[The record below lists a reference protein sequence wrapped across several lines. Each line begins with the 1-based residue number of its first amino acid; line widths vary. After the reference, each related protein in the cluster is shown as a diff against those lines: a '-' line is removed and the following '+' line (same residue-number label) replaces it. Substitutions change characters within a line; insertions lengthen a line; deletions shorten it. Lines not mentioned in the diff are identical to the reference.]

1 MLFRKFRSQ
10 FYLLFQVE
18 VQSKKESKSTNINSQ
33 LQEIIFSLKS
43 YLKKFLT
50 EETHNDDREKVS
62 LLLLQTIEQFTYK
75 INFED
80 YNSEEVSIS
89 FMKIIFFVYINPFFH

>member
-1 MLFRKFRSQ
+1 MLFRQFRSQ

-50 EETHNDDREKVS
+50 EETHNDNREKVS

-89 FMKIIFFVYINPFFH
+89 FMKMIFFVYINLFFH